1 MNRFFFASTT
11 KFAMHFISACAVLA
25 LGFDA
30 YGYANATDEHIIKLR
45 DKSFQPVKGVVELVE
60 RAVQAEEWTTQSGE
74 KANTN
79 FAQSTVVQDV
89 TFPAI
94 ASKIAEFCEVSID
107 KNATLPSDFLIKRAG
122 LNSAVNEDKVA
133 ARIVYPKSI
142 AEVQEAVNATARLR
156 EKYGGQIC
164 VRGSGS
170 GFAGLSW
177 GCDNGTVLDMSDFRV
192 FDKYD
197 EDLDI
202 QFSAEDSQVTVGA
215 STMQGDLH
223 VALAARNR
231 ALPLG
236 AWGSLSVVGFTIGG
250 GFSEIARYYGL
261 ACDWVTSADIV
272 LSDGSLVTIKR
283 GDDLLWHL
291 RGGGGGVGVIVS
303 LTFGL
308 IPHVPHLVSCSG
320 TWSSGAATEILR
332 WWGNHKLNTT
342 MAYLVKNFSMRLVLS
357 SSTPTLVQMQ
367 SLYVIPDG
375 ESEGQAMAQ
384 VAKFLHPIAGSA
396 LFEGIKYKV
405 LTWAEYNYNEE
416 HRPSRLPSGSKTHP
430 SPTTTDGPSKTGDL
444 CKFWGSH
451 RSHFMSRF
459 TDRNI
464 AVAVN
469 RVGTLL
475 SQTDK
480 YFTRRVVINAWGG
493 EITSNSMLNDTS
505 LWGRDASFEVKLEVE
520 YDPRVTFYHLPI
532 EPPWRDLKI
541 AFNWARWAEGWI
553 KRTSAELCYNGNPM
567 CRFGFVNHESEA
579 VHAPRLYGPHLTRLR
594 LIKDTFDPSSLF
606 VAKTDYNDDFT
617 LSPVKE
623 HVVTLDILMGIDESS
638 EIRMER
644 HRPPVIGYAELYY
657 DLPRASVLEQIDVLA
672 IFAATTLVRNTGN
685 MTTASGFSCNTAC
698 DIGFAD
704 ASYNLFQSHAK
715 TAKQFVQGAVLLT
728 FGGHAMNPCYKLC
741 MSVER
746 VHHLATQLAGLVS
759 DAHLDGVDFN
769 IEIPAEP
776 TSLKFVE
783 DLVMATHLALKAK
796 NNNKKWVLSHAPI
809 AHQLDH
815 GGIWSKHYKIND
827 YLGLF
832 TKLHK
837 AGLLSFIFIQYYN
850 TFPAVLA
857 KDNPLGMEALIGHAI
872 RLRRSLPA
880 EKLVLG
886 VCSAPGCG
894 AYLIKGG
901 ETRAVWQ
908 KMQDLYENPFGGL
921 GLWALS
927 RETTANFLD
936 NFGANTYST
945 STCLIPEATQTS
957 NINSHLLV
965 IVLAVITLIILASI
979 FTPDKTV
986 IEAVWSVK
994 EQKDVISSPL
1004 PGLIS
1009 VFIPAYKES
1018 ESEMRTT
1025 MANFKECNIAN
1036 VHIRSALRVYFIVD
1050 NTWDSVP
1057 VQTLLSVCDLDR
1069 EQSQEEQRT
1078 PVLSGYCYGIKV
1090 KIVLKGETSAWQ
1102 GGKRHSAVLFTKLV
1116 NDDYNR
1122 DVTAKP
1128 WAALCL
1134 DSDVVTY
1141 PHSIERLIVDLL
1153 LNPECAITCGNMVP
1167 SKNNMSLAVH
1177 LQKAEY
1183 HLQNRVVKNAE
1194 ALFGCVSCCPGA
1206 FMCIKF
1212 SVFDNVLNIFV
1223 GQNLAPDACFLRNV
1237 IDLGEDRY
1245 LTSVMLTSLGEQT
1258 TFCMSALC
1266 STEVPGDFLALIT
1279 QRRRWFNSSFC
1290 NDLFLLCE
1298 AFYEIWKI
1306 VSCGKS
1312 INKSNRPHVGNIEW
1326 NQGGPNPNLR
1336 DKSRRRGSFVATIT
1350 NNSTIDDILRRKEQK
1365 SIFRWRLPYIFVS
1378 ALLRAIGAVL
1388 SPGFAILLM
1397 FQIGLFAQMQSLI
1410 DHALLILIIKGVILL
1425 WVFFIFVTFAI
1436 IGKNKKSWFAKN
1448 EKKWVEIQT
1457 GLAVMFMVIGFA
1469 AVLTYSETT
1478 NRKIVL
1484 VGIVCAVVVLIV
1496 SIAQISDYRAGSG
1509 PPLFFSFVIYLTV
1522 GIPFF
1527 AFIQPVYAFAQ
1538 IDNFTW
1544 GTREAKKEK
1553 NSEKNTKID
1562 RSILWQKL
1570 FCWFSVLIINVA
1582 FFLLYIFL
1590 PTQRLNFVM
1599 AGITALSFAYFLLC
1613 GFVRNL
1619 LL

>member
-1 MNRFFFASTT
+1 MY
-11 KFAMHFISACAVLA
+11 FISACAVLA

-30 YGYANATDEHIIKLR
+30 FGYVNATDEHIIKLR
-45 DKSFQPVKGVVELVE
+45 DKFFQPVKGVVELEE
-60 RAVQAEEWTTQSGE
+60 RAVQAEEWTTKSKE

-79 FAQSTVVQDV
+79 LAQSTVLKDV

-94 ASKIAEFCEVSID
+94 SSKIAEFCEFSID
-107 KNATLPSDFLIKRAG
+107 KNSKLPSDFTIKRAG
-122 LNSAVNEDKVA
+122 LNSAVNEGKVP

-142 AEVQEAVNATARLR
+142 AEVQEAVNTTARLR

-177 GCDNGTVLDMSDFRV
+177 GCDNGTVLDMSNFRV
-192 FDKYD
+192 FDKYE

-202 QFSAEDSQVTVGA
+202 QFSADDTQVTVGA
-215 STMQGDLH
+215 SIKQGDLH

-250 GFSEIARYYGL
+250 GFSEIARHYGL
-261 ACDWVTSADIV
+261 ACDWVASADIV
-272 LSDGSLVTIKR
+272 LSNGSLVTINS

-303 LTFGL
+303 LTFNL
-308 IPHVPHLVSCSG
+308 IPHLPRLVSCFG

-332 WWGNHKLNTT
+332 WWGNHELNNT
-342 MAYLVKNFSMRLVLS
+342 MSYLVKSFSMRLVLS
-357 SSTPTLVQMQ
+357 SSIMNLIQMH

-375 ESEGQAMAQ
+375 ESESQALAQ
-384 VAKFLHPIAGSA
+384 VSKFLHPIAGSA

-405 LTWAEYNYNEE
+405 LTWAEYN
-416 HRPSRLPSGSKTHP
+416 SKTLSTDLDGLPSD
-430 SPTTTDGPSKTGDL
+430 SPNVVPMYGPSVYIEEPKTGDL

-475 SQTDK
+475 LQTDES
-480 YFTRRVVINAWGG
+480 FTRRVVINAWGG
-493 EITSNSMLNDTS
+493 EIINNSMLNNTS
-505 LWGRDASFEVKLEVE
+505 FWGRDASFEVNLEVE
-520 YDPRVTFYHLPI
+520 YDPRMTFNHLPV

-553 KRTSAELCYNGNPM
+553 ERTSAELCYYGNPM
-567 CRFGFVNHESEA
+567 CHFGFVNHESKA

-606 VAKTDYNDDFT
+606 VAKTDYNNDFT
-617 LSPVKE
+617 LSSVKE
-623 HVVTLDILMGIDESS
+623 HVATLDILMGIDESS
-638 EIRMER
+638 EIRMVR
-644 HRPPVIGYAELYY
+644 HRPPVIGYAELYR
-657 DLPRASVLEQIDVLA
+657 DLPRPSVLERIDVLA

-685 MTTASGFSCNTAC
+685 MTKASKFSCNTAC

-704 ASYNLFQSHAK
+704 ASYELFQSHSK
-715 TAKQFVQGAVLLT
+715 TAKRFVQGAVLLT

-746 VHHLATQLAGLVS
+746 VHHLASQLAGLVS
-759 DAHLDGVDFN
+759 DMHLDGVDFN
-769 IEIPAEP
+769 IEIPPEP
-776 TSLKFVE
+776 TSIKFVE
-783 DLVMATHLALKAK
+783 DLVMATYLALKAK
-796 NNNKKWVLSHAPI
+796 NNIKKWVLSHAPI

-815 GGIWSKHYKIND
+815 GGIWLNEYYNIND

-832 TKLHK
+832 SKLHK

-850 TFPAVLA
+850 TFPAVIT
-857 KDNPLGMEALIGHAI
+857 KDNPLGTEALIGHAT

-886 VCSAPGCG
+886 VCSVPGCG
-894 AYLIKGG
+894 AYMIKGG
-901 ETRAVWQ
+901 DTRAMWQ
-908 KMQDLYENPFGGL
+908 KMQDLYQNPFGGL

-936 NFGANTYST
+936 DFVANTYST
-945 STCLIPEATQTS
+945 STSSQTS
-957 NINSHLLV
+957 NINSLLLV
-965 IVLAVITLIILASI
+965 IVLAVSTLIITASI
-979 FTPDKTV
+979 FAPDKTV
-986 IEAVWSVK
+986 IEGVWSVK

-1004 PGLIS
+1004 PGLIT

-1025 MANFKECNIAN
+1025 MANLKQCNISN

-1050 NTWDSVP
+1050 NTRDSVP
-1057 VQTLLSVCDLDR
+1057 VQTLLSVCDIDCQ
-1069 EQSQEEQRT
+1069 QSEVERGT
-1078 PVLSGYCYGIKV
+1078 PVLSGTCYGIKV
-1090 KIVLKGETSAWQ
+1090 KIVLKGETSAWP

-1116 NDDYNR
+1116 NDDYHR

-1134 DSDVVTY
+1134 DSDVITY

-1153 LNPECAITCGNMVP
+1153 LNPHCAITCGNMVP
-1167 SKNNMSLAVH
+1167 SKSNMSLAVH

-1266 STEVPGDFLALIT
+1266 STEVPGDFHALIT

-1290 NDLFLLCE
+1290 NDIFLICE
-1298 AFYEIWKI
+1298 AFYQTWTMIYC
-1306 VSCGKS
+1306 SKS
-1312 INKSNRPHVGNIEW
+1312 IKNSSRPHVGNIEW
-1326 NQGGPNPNLR
+1326 KHNDPAPNLQTQ
-1336 DKSRRRGSFVATIT
+1336 KSRRRGSYIATVT
-1350 NNSTIDDILRRKEQK
+1350 HNSTIDDILRRKDQK
-1365 SIFRWRLPYIFVS
+1365 TYFRWRLPYVFVS
-1378 ALLRAIGAVL
+1378 ALLRAIGSVL

-1397 FQIGLFAQMQSLI
+1397 FQISLFAQMQSLI
-1410 DHALLILIIKGVILL
+1410 DQLLLSLIIKGAILL
-1425 WVFFIFVTFAI
+1425 WVFFIFMTFAI
-1436 IGKNKKSWFAKN
+1436 IGKNKKSWFAQN

-1457 GLAVMFMVIGFA
+1457 GLAVTFMVIGFA
-1469 AVLTYSETT
+1469 AVLAHSDTI
-1478 NRKIVL
+1478 NLQIVL
-1484 VGIVCAVVVLIV
+1484 VGILCPVVVLVV

-1509 PPLFFSFVIYLTV
+1509 LPLFFSFVIYVIV

-1527 AFIQPVYAFAQ
+1527 TFIQPVYAFAQ

-1544 GTREAKKEK
+1544 GTRETEEEK
-1553 NSEKNTKID
+1553 NSEKNSKID
-1562 RSILWQKL
+1562 RSILCQKL
-1570 FCWFSVLIINVA
+1570 LCWFSVLIINVA

-1590 PTQRLNFVM
+1590 PTQQLIFVM
-1599 AGITALSFAYFLLC
+1599 AGLTAASFAYFLLC
-1613 GFVRNL
+1613 GFVRNMFL
-1619 LL
+1619 